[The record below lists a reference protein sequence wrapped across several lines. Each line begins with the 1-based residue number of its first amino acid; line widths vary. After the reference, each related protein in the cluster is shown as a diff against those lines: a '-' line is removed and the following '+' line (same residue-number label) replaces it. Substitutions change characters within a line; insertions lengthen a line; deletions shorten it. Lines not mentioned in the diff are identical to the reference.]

1 MEADEYNEIV
11 KNIHENPKFKL
22 KRIQLYK
29 VKDGKLLKVI
39 QKYEVK
45 GLLYMMHNHKLSAH
59 FGIKATQNK
68 IREKYWWIKMMKD
81 IENYVKLYDRFQR
94 RNKPQ
99 KKNELSPISVKIPF
113 YQIGINFVEP
123 LPATSIHNYII
134 CKHGCSQKIISDDRC
149 KHFDNKMVELLTKK
163 LDKIIEELPF
173 QRNIAK
179 GEILRSQKEYYD
191 GKGKGKEEFKIG
203 DEVLKYN
210 AAQQNSKSNK
220 LNDKWSELYLIHE
233 ILLNE
238 FYKLKEL
245 DGKILRNPTNGELL
259 KKYFMRKLK

>member
-123 LPATSIHNYII
+123 LPATSIHN
-134 CKHGCSQKIISDDRC
+134 CS
-149 KHFDNKMVELLTKK
+149 NGL
-163 LDKIIEELPF
+163 
-173 QRNIAK
+173 
-179 GEILRSQKEYYD
+179 
-191 GKGKGKEEFKIG
+191 
-203 DEVLKYN
+203 
-210 AAQQNSKSNK
+210 
-220 LNDKWSELYLIHE
+220 
-233 ILLNE
+233 
-238 FYKLKEL
+238 FY
-245 DGKILRNPTNGELL
+245 
-259 KKYFMRKLK
+259 

>member
-1 MEADEYNEIV
+1 
-11 KNIHENPKFKL
+11 
-22 KRIQLYK
+22 
-29 VKDGKLLKVI
+29 
-39 QKYEVK
+39 KYEVK

-123 LPATSIHNYII
+123 LPATSIHNCSNGLFYKMARSKKVVKFLYEDII

-163 LDKIIEELPF
+163 F
-173 QRNIAK
+173 
-179 GEILRSQKEYYD
+179 EIKHNLSTSYY
-191 GKGKGKEEFKIG
+191 
-203 DEVLKYN
+203 
-210 AAQQNSKSNK
+210 S
-220 LNDKWSELYLIHE
+220 
-233 ILLNE
+233 
-238 FYKLKEL
+238 
-245 DGKILRNPTNGELL
+245 
-259 KKYFMRKLK
+259 